1 MRPIDYYHQYR
12 NVLGALL
19 FLAFGIIV
27 AVQALHLGPRQVMK
41 ADLAQLK
48 QVLDRE
54 NRALAELKKA
64 EDVEASTSSEEDR
77 GIKSLPAFL
86 KHINRISQDTNVI
99 IRELV
104 PSTTNSAASGG
115 ALKFKL
121 SITTDYLTFLRFA
134 GQLESLNVGINDLQ
148 VRPYDPTKTPVE
160 HAITFSITPR
170 DDAKPL
176 ESARIGTIR
185 EKVAAKNKRNPFQ
198 RFAYNKSEPKPSP
211 WIDLTWIHRHSGIGR
226 IGGERIA
233 TINSRDYAVGD
244 PLDDML
250 INEIRNDRVMLK
262 KESADGE
269 QIYVLGFRR
278 KARSNASQ

>member
-19 FLAFGIIV
+19 FLALGAIV
-27 AVQALHLGPRQVMK
+27 AVQAFHLGPRQVMK
-41 ADLAQLK
+41 ADLARLK
-48 QVLDRE
+48 QILDLE
-54 NRALAELKKA
+54 NRTLTELRKA
-64 EDVEASTSSEEDR
+64 EDAKATTSDDEDR

-104 PSTTNSAASGG
+104 PSSANSATSGG

-134 GQLESLNVGINDLQ
+134 AQLESLNVGINDLQ
-148 VRPYDPTKTPVE
+148 VRPYDLTKTPVE
-160 HAITFSITPR
+160 HAIAFSITPR

-176 ESARIGTIR
+176 ESERIDTIQ
-185 EKVAAKNKRNPFQ
+185 EKVSAKNKRNPFQ

-211 WIDLTWIHRHSGIGR
+211 CIDLTWIHRLSGIGR

-233 TINSRDYAVGD
+233 TIDSRDYAVGD
-244 PLDDML
+244 PLNDMT
-250 INEIRNDRVMLK
+250 ITEIRNDRVMLK
-262 KESADGE
+262 KESTDGE
-269 QIYVLGFRR
+269 QIYVLGFRK